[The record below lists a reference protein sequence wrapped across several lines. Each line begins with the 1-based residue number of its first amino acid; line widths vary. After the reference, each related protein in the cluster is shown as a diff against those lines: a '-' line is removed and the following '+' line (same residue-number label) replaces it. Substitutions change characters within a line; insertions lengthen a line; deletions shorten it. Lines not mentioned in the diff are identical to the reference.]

1 MPSTQPI
8 EFSDN
13 EDSRLTIVELDE
25 CLYLRIRP
33 PDDADSAGFGYD
45 LDEDQAET
53 VMAAIAAWLKQRRG

>member
-1 MPSTQPI
+1 M
-8 EFSDN
+8 
-13 EDSRLTIVELDE
+13 TIVELDE